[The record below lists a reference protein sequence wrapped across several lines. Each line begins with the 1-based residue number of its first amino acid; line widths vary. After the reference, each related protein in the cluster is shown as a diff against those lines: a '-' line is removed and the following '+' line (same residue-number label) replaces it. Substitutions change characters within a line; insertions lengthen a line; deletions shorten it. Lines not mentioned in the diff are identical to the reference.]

1 MNNDLK
7 KKEGGMNKMHI
18 LANTKIYKNYQTTIP
33 KEIRKKFN
41 IDTNN
46 TIVEWSINEKGKT
59 ELNFRRKR
67 DIKELKGMIRLN
79 EKTDSVDLK
88 KSLYK

>member
-1 MNNDLK
+1 MNNNLK
-7 KKEGGMNKMHI
+7 KKEGMNKMHV
-18 LANTKIYKNYQTTIP
+18 LVNTKVYKNYQTTIP

-41 IDTNN
+41 IDSNN
-46 TIVEWSINEKGKT
+46 TVVEWSINEKGKT

-67 DIKELKGMIRLN
+67 DIKELKGMIHLN
-79 EKTDSVDLK
+79 EKTDSVTLK